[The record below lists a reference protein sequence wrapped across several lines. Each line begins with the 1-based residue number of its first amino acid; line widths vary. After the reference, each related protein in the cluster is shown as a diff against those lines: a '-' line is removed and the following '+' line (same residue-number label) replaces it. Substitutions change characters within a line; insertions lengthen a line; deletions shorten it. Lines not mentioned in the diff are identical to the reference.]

1 MIRDSEQLLNDLINL
16 NADAWNTKLAKELGV
31 TVEVLRSITSKKD
44 SITLSEDMIHLSVKN
59 EDIKKTVKQIS
70 SGSNPINKYVI
81 RYINNG
87 ETDKFIG
94 MSCTGKVIIGIDFSE
109 SDMSNSYFCDCTF
122 FNCSFSNT
130 SLDSSVFNAVCFN
143 NCALSNASLT
153 CTTIIKSF
161 FIDCSLPNTDF
172 NSSAIIETM
181 LLDCDMVNTDLSVVR
196 LIGTGLINCNIKDAS
211 FKASELTTTSIV
223 NTTINDSVFDNTG
236 WFDSIVTSI
245 SLLGCSFFNAY
256 GTCVSATL
264 IHRASKSAYDFFKMS
279 ANSLAETEMLLGD
292 DDGGDHAETSY

>member
-122 FNCSFSNT
+122 FNCSFSCPMIEFV
-130 SLDSSVFNAVCFN
+130 SVHKIFRHGIL
-143 NCALSNASLT
+143 LSAT
-153 CTTIIKSF
+153 YF
-161 FIDCSLPNTDF
+161 FIDAR
-172 NSSAIIETM
+172 SAE
-181 LLDCDMVNTDLSVVR
+181 
-196 LIGTGLINCNIKDAS
+196 AP
-211 FKASELTTTSIV
+211 
-223 NTTINDSVFDNTG
+223 
-236 WFDSIVTSI
+236 
-245 SLLGCSFFNAY
+245 GCP
-256 GTCVSATL
+256 L
-264 IHRASKSAYDFFKMS
+264 
-279 ANSLAETEMLLGD
+279 E
-292 DDGGDHAETSY
+292 